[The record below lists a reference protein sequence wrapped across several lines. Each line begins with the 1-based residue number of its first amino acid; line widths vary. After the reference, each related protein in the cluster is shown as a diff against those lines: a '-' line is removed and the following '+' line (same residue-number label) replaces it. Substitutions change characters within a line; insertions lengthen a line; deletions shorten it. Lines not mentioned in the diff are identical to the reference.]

1 MSSPVQEH
9 ELRSA
14 KPGLS
19 EQPLQDGNATQQEPH
34 QHHVVDVEHRNS
46 AWVCVLGSFLFLM
59 PSFGFMQSS
68 GAIQSFLLE
77 NQLRDYSARDVGWIT
92 GVSSFLTMLLGI
104 QAGPLMDVY
113 GPGLLGPIA
122 AGLLVL
128 MFFLLAECAKF
139 WHFILCLG
147 VLGGIGNA
155 IATTVGIA
163 VIGKLFNRRKGLAL
177 GIALSGS
184 STGGIIFPLALRQMF
199 PMWGW
204 KWSMRVMG
212 VLATLIMILG
222 IVCLLPFERLNAIV
236 ANEGIATE
244 RSRKK
249 AVMDFSAFRSVPFSL
264 ICGAIALLEFVIFGA
279 TAILPTLVA
288 LSEFSMEHGFN
299 MLAILNGFSSLGRIF
314 PGLVGDRLVHYN
326 ILLVMIVFTI
336 ACTAASLTAFGSTR
350 IDALYAFS
358 ALWGFGT
365 GSFLSLAPACVAKTC
380 EPKDYG
386 RYYGTMNFVISFSL
400 LLTMPIGGQML
411 ESLGSTA
418 LSGLYL
424 AVVFAG
430 GTLVYVGRSVV
441 VGSWANVRERI

>member
-1 MSSPVQEH
+1 MPSSAQAH
-9 ELRSA
+9 EFFST
-14 KPGLS
+14 KPEFS
-19 EQPLQDGNATQQEPH
+19 EQPSQNSHVTQQEPH
-34 QHHVVDVEHRNS
+34 RHHAVDVECRKS

-68 GAIQSFLLE
+68 GAVQSFLLE

-92 GVSSFLTMLLGI
+92 GVYSFLTMLLGI
-104 QAGPLMDVY
+104 QAGPLIDVY
-113 GPGLLGPIA
+113 GPKFLGPLA
-122 AGLLVL
+122 TGLLVL
-128 MFFLLAECAKF
+128 MFFVLAECAKI
-139 WHFILCLG
+139 WQFILCLG

-184 STGGIIFPLALRQMF
+184 STGGMIFPLVLRQIF
-199 PMWGW
+199 PLWGW
-204 KWSMRVMG
+204 AWSMRAVG
-212 VLATLIMILG
+212 FLTVLILSSG
-222 IVCLLPFERLNAIV
+222 IACLLPFERLHAM
-236 ANEGIATE
+236 IASDRVSTK
-244 RSRKK
+244 RSRKM
-249 AVMDFSAFRSVPFSL
+249 AVMGFSAFHSLPFSL

-288 LSEFSMEHGFN
+288 LSGLPIEHGFN
-299 MLAILNGFSSLGRIF
+299 MLAILNGVSSLGRIL
-314 PGLVGDRLVHYN
+314 PGVVGDRLGHYN
-326 ILLVMIVFTI
+326 VLL
-336 ACTAASLTAFGSTR
+336 TR
-350 IDALYAFS
+350 IEALYAFS

-380 EPKDYG
+380 ELKDYG

-400 LLTMPIGGQML
+400 LLTVPIGGQML
-411 ESLGSTA
+411 QTLGPTA

-430 GTLVYVGRSVV
+430 GLLVYAGRSVV
-441 VGSWANVRERI
+441 VGSWTNFRERM

>member
-1 MSSPVQEH
+1 MPSSAQAH
-9 ELRSA
+9 EFLST
-14 KPGLS
+14 KPEFSG
-19 EQPLQDGNATQQEPH
+19 QPSLNSHVTQQEPH
-34 QHHVVDVEHRNS
+34 RHHAVDVECRKS

-68 GAIQSFLLE
+68 GAVQSFLLE
-77 NQLRDYSARDVGWIT
+77 NQLIDYSARDVGWIT
-92 GVSSFLTMLLGI
+92 GVYSFLTMLLGI
-104 QAGPLMDVY
+104 QAGPLIDVY
-113 GPGLLGPIA
+113 GPKFLGPLA
-122 AGLLVL
+122 TGLLVL
-128 MFFLLAECAKF
+128 MFFVLAECAKI
-139 WHFILCLG
+139 WQFILCLG

-184 STGGIIFPLALRQMF
+184 STGGMIFPLVLRQIF
-199 PMWGW
+199 PLWGW
-204 KWSMRVMG
+204 AWSMRAVG
-212 VLATLIMILG
+212 FLTVLILSSG
-222 IVCLLPFERLNAIV
+222 IACLLPFERLHAM
-236 ANEGIATE
+236 IASDRVSTQ
-244 RSRKK
+244 RSRKR
-249 AVMDFSAFRSVPFSL
+249 AVMGFSAFHSLPFSL

-288 LSEFSMEHGFN
+288 LSGLPIEHGFN
-299 MLAILNGFSSLGRIF
+299 MLAILNGVSSLGRIL
-314 PGLVGDRLVHYN
+314 PGLVGDRLGHYN

-336 ACTAASLTAFGSTR
+336 ICTAATLTAFGSTR
-350 IDALYAFS
+350 IEALYAFS

-380 EPKDYG
+380 ELKDYG

-400 LLTMPIGGQML
+400 LLTVPIGGQML
-411 ESLGSTA
+411 QSLGPTA

-430 GTLVYVGRSVV
+430 GLLVYAGRSVV
-441 VGSWANVRERI
+441 VGSWTNFRERM